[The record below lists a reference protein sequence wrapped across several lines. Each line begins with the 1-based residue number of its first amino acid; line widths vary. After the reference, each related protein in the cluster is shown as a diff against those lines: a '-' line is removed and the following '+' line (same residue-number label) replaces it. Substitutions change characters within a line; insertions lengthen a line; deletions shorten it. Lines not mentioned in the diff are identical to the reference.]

1 MAYQL
6 AFDIYESATQQL
18 IGSIVQSLSSSAPI
32 PSLAKGK
39 LLEPSS
45 VLEGLICNPI
55 KNLQIPEKDLASLV
69 IYFLIRIIIN
79 HMFKIEFYIQKYVVL

>member
-18 IGSIVQSLSSSAPI
+18 IGSIVQSLSASAPI

-39 LLEPSS
+39 VLEPSS
-45 VLEGLICNPI
+45 ILEGLIGNPI
-55 KNLQIPEKDLASLV
+55 KELQLPEKDPSSLV
-69 IYFLIRIIIN
+69 I
-79 HMFKIEFYIQKYVVL
+79 